1 MTTNE
6 IDEFHEE
13 YSIPATSDTPAHIIY
28 LLDASGTMKENLDG
42 RPRARWL
49 EEALEYALDNM
60 IDRSMKGTQVYRPRY
75 RIAVIT
81 YSNDV
86 DDSLTGGEFI
96 DVKEFWDAGIPELQP
111 NGQTNTNAAF
121 EYAYQL
127 LVELLKNSN
136 VQEECPAP
144 LVCHVTDGEYNV
156 GGNPTPT
163 VDKIK
168 GLRNRD
174 GFVLVQNLFISDN
187 LLNSP
192 ISNVFSWS
200 GLMPT
205 DAKTAFKEGSK
216 HKYARA
222 LFDMSSSLPD
232 SYASVLA
239 DEGFQLKP
247 GSRMMYPGQNFD
259 LIKLAFAASMSTEFR

>member
-1 MTTNE
+1 M
-6 IDEFHEE
+6 DEYHEE
-13 YSIPATSDTPAHIIY
+13 YSIPATSDSPSHIIY
-28 LLDASGTMKENLDG
+28 LLDASGTMGNDLDG

-60 IDRSMKGTQVYRPRY
+60 IDRSLKGADVYRPRY

-81 YSNDV
+81 YSNNV
-86 DDSLTGGEFI
+86 DDSLTGGKFV
-96 DVKEFWDAGIPELQP
+96 DVKEFWDAGMPELKP
-111 NGQTNTNAAF
+111 DGQTNTKAAF
-121 EYAYQL
+121 ERAYQL
-127 LVELLKNSN
+127 LVDLLKEPE
-136 VQEECPAP
+136 VQKDCPAP

-156 GGNPTPT
+156 GGTPTPV

-174 GFVLVQNLFISDN
+174 GFVLVQNLFISDD

-192 ISNVFSWS
+192 IRDVNSWP
-200 GLMPT
+200 GFMPG
-205 DAKTAFKEGSK
+205 DAATAFKNT
-216 HKYARA
+216 YART

-239 DEGFQLKP
+239 DEGFRLKP

-259 LIKLAFAASMSTEFR
+259 LIRLAFAASMSTEFR